1 MTPQWG
7 TADAEKKTSL
17 ENPELP
23 FKPLAGLCIA
33 MHAMP
38 TARDIFL
45 ANFYFSSPFTRG
57 FCVCLFLFENFSQVF
72 PVLAVANTGSCVG
85 PQNKTL
91 YPARRHRQLMQVPV
105 FSARGK

>member
-57 FCVCLFLFENFSQVF
+57 FCLFLFENFSQVF
-72 PVLAVANTGSCVG
+72 PVLAVANTGSCVVPHNRIG
-85 PQNKTL
+85 HHTHH
-91 YPARRHRQLMQVPV
+91 YRQLMTVPV
-105 FSARGK
+105 LSAHGV